1 MVHAMGDSVGK
12 PQDIEGITK
21 VKWMKMPVSEKVWA
35 SSFGSIRMVI
45 DSAMEKMPLLRKNF

>member
-1 MVHAMGDSVGK
+1 MGETVGT
-12 PQDIEGITK
+12 PQDIEGITE

-45 DSAMEKMPLLRKNF
+45 DSAMEKISLLRNNL